1 MLNFFKISLPE
12 TRRDFA
18 SSRSA
23 GELIFTWVASDVEL
37 AREQCPGAADRVGHQ
52 VWGGV
57 PVQEEG
63 GSEGGVWHNGVAR
76 HWQCGS
82 LCQLTTTVAP
92 PEGSRLL
99 RLAVGPRQPA
109 SSEDQIFSDLPHFV
123 INFPGI
129 FRSPSWNVHVWD
141 LLPIDLDQLNEWNKR
156 PGFPCVCLV
165 LRCKYTY
172 KCRDQMRKVKMWQI
186 WTRKNYCSWQR
197 KLKHICQGGMLKCN
211 ILHINIS
218 YWGALGSY

>member
-1 MLNFFKISLPE
+1 MFIEEITSSIVWVGMLNFFQISLLE

-23 GELIFTWVASDVEL
+23 GEPIFTWVASEVEL
-37 AREQCPGAADRVGHQ
+37 SREQCPGAADRVLHQ

-76 HWQCGS
+76 HWHCGS

-109 SSEDQIFSDLPHFV
+109 SSEDL
-123 INFPGI
+123 
-129 FRSPSWNVHVWD
+129 FRSAA
-141 LLPIDLDQLNEWNKR
+141 
-156 PGFPCVCLV
+156 F
-165 LRCKYTY
+165 
-172 KCRDQMRKVKMWQI
+172 RD
-186 WTRKNYCSWQR
+186 CSWSTFPAFFG
-197 KLKHICQGGMLKCN
+197 LLLGMLTYETCYRL
-211 ILHINIS
+211 I
-218 YWGALGSY
+218 